1 MIPGARPYQNIIK
14 VEQHMSERTEIVIHV
29 MSAVQLHWG
38 NLNLVV
44 NLIQFIVTFEFLK
57 SEQNVQDPPMLGIV
71 RAPFN

>member
-1 MIPGARPYQNIIK
+1 
-14 VEQHMSERTEIVIHV
+14 MSERTEIVIHV

-44 NLIQFIVTFEFLK
+44 NLIQFIVTFEFVK
-57 SEQNVQDPPMLGIV
+57 SKPNFQHLPMLGIV